1 MLQVRTGRHLRPEA
15 FAVQMYHCR
24 AMVLAAGAATS
35 GQRLRRQGNER
46 RQNHKQHRRHY
57 QIGEAL
63 PHCWAIVLCTTAMGL
78 RRRNAAIRSFNG
90 ILQLYSSE
98 NVGLSKMR
106 YILAILALAGMVV
119 SYLALRVH
127 YETGTAPCSINEKWD
142 CGIVNHSPYAVFH
155 GIPVAEIGMAGYFL
169 IVVLALMRRRGWL
182 LIATVIGLGF
192 ALYLSNIEAHVL
204 GVWCLYCVISQ
215 GLIAILMILSM
226 AWWGASLRNRT
237 ST

>member
-1 MLQVRTGRHLRPEA
+1 MLQVRTERRLRPEA
-15 FAVQMYHCR
+15 FAAQMYHRR
-24 AMVLAAGAATS
+24 AVMLPAGAAAG
-35 GQRLRRQGNER
+35 GQCVRRQGNER
-46 RQNHKQHRRHY
+46 REHHKQHRRYY
-57 QIGEAL
+57 QVGEAT
-63 PHCWAIVLCTTAMGL
+63 PHCWAIVLFTTATGL
-78 RRRNAAIRSFNG
+78 RRRNAAIRCLNG
-90 ILQLYSSE
+90 ILQLYSAE

-106 YILAILALAGMVV
+106 YILAILAVAGMVV
-119 SYLALRVH
+119 SCLALRVH

-155 GIPVAEIGMAGYFL
+155 GLPVAAIGMAGYFL